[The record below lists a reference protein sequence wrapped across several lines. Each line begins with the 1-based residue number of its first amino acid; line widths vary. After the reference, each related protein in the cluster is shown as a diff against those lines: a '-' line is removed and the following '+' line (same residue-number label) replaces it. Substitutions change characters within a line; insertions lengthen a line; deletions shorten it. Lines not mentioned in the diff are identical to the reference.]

1 MNLVLILGVA
11 VGVSAPTL
19 KDPPKD
25 LPAIVGAWVLESVTM
40 QGKDSALM
48 TKGARIDITADG
60 RWINDSDRP
69 DPKDGPTAYVLDPK
83 ADPQAIDV
91 GASRGISSLFPLRG
105 IYKCK
110 GDTLTICFS
119 VLSNERPKSFDS
131 LDDNS
136 LVLHLVLK
144 RVSKKK

>member
-1 MNLVLILGVA
+1 MNVALILGVA
-11 VGVSAPTL
+11 IGLSAPTL
-19 KDPPKD
+19 KDPPKKVSGV
-25 LPAIVGAWVLESVTM
+25 VGEWVLDSVTM
-40 QGKDSALM
+40 RGKDCALM

-91 GASRGISSLFPLRG
+91 GASRGINSLSPLRG

-110 GDTLTICFS
+110 GDTLIICFS
-119 VLSNERPKSFDS
+119 VLSNERPKSFDPP
-131 LDDNS
+131 DDDS

-144 RVSKKK
+144 RVPKKK